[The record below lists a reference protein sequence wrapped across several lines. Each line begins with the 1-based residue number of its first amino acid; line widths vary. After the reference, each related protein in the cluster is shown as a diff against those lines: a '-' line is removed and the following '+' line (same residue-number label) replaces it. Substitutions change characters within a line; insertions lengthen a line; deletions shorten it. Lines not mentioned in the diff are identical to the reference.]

1 MKRISF
7 AIFSL
12 VIFTSISNLLSHDSE
27 SSPEVNHP
35 SSDYNDEG
43 NYGKITTMY
52 GDVGGPAITDENGG
66 MGFDIC
72 CSEEEWNAIIAFL
85 VFIGVLSFLIVRKV
99 WKFVKKKIFRKSV
112 ENRVNE
118 EVVVDNE
125 LLGSHLPVSEKEFVA
140 WKMGK
145 VGVEKRNKKEHF
157 SLKEEFILLSIF
169 LFVIYLFWNNGL

>member
-12 VIFTSISNLLSHDSE
+12 MIFASISNLLSLDSE
-27 SSPEVNHP
+27 SSPEVNH
-35 SSDYNDEG
+35 SSYDYNEG
-43 NYGKITTMY
+43 NYGKITAMY

-85 VFIGVLSFLIVRKV
+85 VFVGILSFLIVRNI

-112 ENRVNE
+112 ENGVGE
-118 EVVVDNE
+118 EVVEGNE
-125 LLGSHLPVSEKEFVA
+125 FLGSHLPVSEKEFVA
-140 WKMGK
+140 WKKGK
-145 VGVEKRNKKEHF
+145 VEVEKGNKKEPF
-157 SLKEEFILLSIF
+157 NLKEEFILLSVF
-169 LFVIYLFWNNGL
+169 LFVIYLFWNNGI